1 MGFIG
6 GFKVLVEERERERE
20 REGEGLY
27 PIKGVVLYYIFEMWF
42 LGDQS

>member
-6 GFKVLVEERERERE
+6 GFKVLVEERE